1 MRRALTCVVL
11 LALASAVQG
20 AEPQVVQ
27 PYERD
32 ASLAPANHID
42 DLVLASLKAHG
53 IRPANVCSDAVFLRR
68 AYLDVIGTLPKPAEV
83 RDFLLSRA
91 PDKRA
96 KLVDALMERP
106 EFADYWSLKWC
117 DILRVKSEFPINL
130 WPEAAQVYHRWV
142 HDAIRDNM
150 PYDQFARTLLTA
162 SGSDF
167 RVPPANFFRA
177 VQERE
182 KKDPSNLA
190 AVVALTFMGM
200 RTADWPAD
208 RRDGMAAFFSRIAY
222 KPTAEWKEEIVYLDP
237 AATGPL
243 DATFPDG
250 TKVQVPAG
258 KDPRQVFADWLVKP
272 GNPYF
277 ARCAVNRT
285 WYWLMGRGIVDP
297 ADDIRPD
304 NPPSNPELLDYLAKE
319 LVDSHYDM
327 RHVMRLILNSRTY
340 QQSSIPQ
347 SEAPEAE
354 ALFAFYPV
362 RRLDAEV
369 LLDALNWIAGPAQ
382 GEEYENQTPEPYTF
396 VPSTQPTISLADGS
410 ITSPFLELFGRPP
423 RDTGLLSERNN
434 APTTAQ
440 RLQLLNSSQVQQK
453 IVRSFRLRA
462 VQNSARGNPDRM
474 IRAVYALIL
483 SREPTA
489 QELAVAQEAVKPVRG
504 RRAQGPGELAWA
516 LINTKEFLYRH

>member
-1 MRRALTCVVL
+1 MRRALACLVL
-11 LALASAVQG
+11 LALACGVQA
-20 AEPQVVQ
+20 AEPKIVL

-32 ASLAPANHID
+32 ASLAPVNHVD

-53 IRPANVCSDAVFLRR
+53 IQPANVCSDAVFLRR
-68 AYLDVIGTLPKPAEV
+68 AYLDVIGTLPKPPEV
-83 RDFLLSRA
+83 VEFLADSS

-142 HDAIRDNM
+142 HDAMRDNM
-150 PYDQFARTLLTA
+150 PYDEFARTLLTA

-177 VQERE
+177 VQERA
-182 KKDPSNLA
+182 KNDPANLA
-190 AVVALTFMGM
+190 SAVALTFMGM

-208 RRDGMAAFFSRIAY
+208 RLAGMAAFFSRIAY

-237 AATGPL
+237 AADGPL

-250 TKVQVPAG
+250 TKVRIPAG

-277 ARCAVNRT
+277 ARCAVNRM
-285 WYWLMGRGIVDP
+285 WYWLMGRGIIDP

-304 NPPSNPELLDYLAKE
+304 NAPSNPELLDYLVKE

-347 SEAPEAE
+347 SEDPKAE
-354 ALFAFYPV
+354 ALFAYYPV

-369 LLDALNWIAGPAQ
+369 LIDALNWISGPFQ
-382 GEEYENQTPEPYTF
+382 GEEYENMTPEPYTF
-396 VPSTQPTISLADGS
+396 VPETRPTIDLADGS
-410 ITSPFLELFGRPP
+410 ITSPFLEMFGRPP

-434 APTTAQ
+434 DPTTAQ

-453 IVRSFRLRA
+453 IARSFRLRTME
-462 VQNSARGNPDRM
+462 NLARGNPDRM
-474 IRAVYALIL
+474 IRAVYALVL
-483 SREPTA
+483 SRAPTPE
-489 QELAVAQEAVKPVRG
+489 ELAAARQTSQPVGG
-504 RRAQGPGELAWA
+504 RRNQSAGDLAWT